1 MKISH
6 NWLLKYIDLPYSTSE
21 ISEMLTTIGLEV
33 EGFEEV
39 SSIKGGLKGVVIG
52 KVVECE
58 KHADADKLSI
68 TKVDLGTGEL
78 HQIICGAPNVATG
91 QKVLVATIG
100 CTLYPTSGEPLTIK
114 KAKIRGVESY
124 GMICA
129 SDELGMGEDHS
140 GILVLPE
147 DVLIG
152 TNASDYYEILNDVI
166 YEIGLTPNRSDAT
179 CHLGVAKDLY
189 AYIKINKNPNATF
202 NEPSSIGFNIESNSN
217 EIKVNLNRPDL
228 CPRFTGL
235 TISNIVIKESPN
247 WLKNQLSVLGI
258 KSINNVVDITNYILH
273 ELGQPLHA
281 YDAEKIS
288 GRTINVGTLPKG
300 YKYLALD
307 GKEIELNGE
316 ELMVCDGDL
325 NGMCIGGVYGGKNS
339 GVTNVTTN
347 IYLEAAHF
355 NAGNIRR
362 TSMYHNLRTDA
373 AKVFE
378 KGSDPN
384 ICLLALK
391 RAANLIVKYAD
402 GVISSDVTD
411 VYPREIK
418 NIEIHLKYE
427 NVKNIIGDD
436 INNDDIQEI
445 LNALDMEVHPVDDYS
460 IKVFVPTNK
469 ADVLREIDVIEEIL
483 RIYGLNNVSIPT
495 KLNTNISYTPKPNK
509 VKILNSIFDALAAN
523 GFNEMMGISLLD
535 SKICLD
541 SKIFEP
547 QQLVYINNTS
557 NVGLDVMRPS
567 MLLSGLGTVVFN
579 LNRKQ
584 ENLRLFE
591 YGKTYLADG
600 DTSSETEFVS
610 LFLCGK
616 EGKEHWSN
624 PKPKSFT
631 FYDAKSTIESLLNK
645 FYLNDYTIEE
655 IVDHKDGLQYGLNF
669 KSNGLNIASVGEVDA
684 NTLKLFGI
692 KQKVYYGE
700 IALQTLISTHLDKKM
715 YVKEISKF
723 PTVSRDLAIV
733 IDKKVNFDAI
743 EKSIRA
749 SKLKYLTSISLFD
762 IYENAEQLG
771 RDKKSYALNFNFEN
785 LEKTLTDTEIEEGMN
800 KIIKV
805 CEVELGAVI
814 RK

>member
-33 EGFEEV
+33 EGLEEV

-68 TKVDLGTGEL
+68 TKVDLGSDEL
-78 HQIICGAPNVATG
+78 HQIICGAPNVAKG

-100 CTLYPTSGEPLTIK
+100 STLYPASGDPITIK

-147 DVLIG
+147 DAVVG
-152 TNASDYYEILNDVI
+152 ANAADYYEILNDVI

-235 TISNIVIKESPN
+235 TISNIVIKESPH

-325 NGMCIGGVYGGKNS
+325 NGMCIGGVYGGKES

-347 IYLEAAHF
+347 IFLEAAHF

-362 TSMYHNLRTDA
+362 TSMFHNLRTDA

-411 VYPREIK
+411 VYPKEIK

-509 VKILNSIFDALAAN
+509 VKILNSLFDALAAN

-547 QQLVYINNTS
+547 TQLVYINNTS

-567 MLLSGLGTVVFN
+567 MLLSGLGTVAFN

-591 YGKTYLADG
+591 YGKTYLAKG
-600 DTSSETEFVS
+600 EESIEVEFLSIFV
-610 LFLCGK
+610 CGK

-631 FYDAKSTIESLLNK
+631 FYDAKSTIESMLNK
-645 FYLNDYTIEE
+645 YYLNDYNIEE
-655 IVDHKDGLQYGLNF
+655 IVENKNGLQYGLNF
-669 KSNGLNIASVGEVDA
+669 KSNGKNIGSVGEVDA
-684 NTLKLFGI
+684 SALKLFGI
-692 KQKVYYGE
+692 KQKVYYAE
-700 IALQTLISTHLDKKM
+700 IALQALISTHLDKKM
-715 YVKEISKF
+715 YVKEISRF

-733 IDKKVNFDAI
+733 IDKKVNFDVI

-749 SKLKYLTSISLFD
+749 SKLKYLTTISLFD

-771 RDKKSYALNFNFEN
+771 SDKKSYALNFNFEN

-805 CEVELGAVI
+805 CELELGAVI

>member
-52 KVVECE
+52 KIIECE

-78 HQIICGAPNVATG
+78 HQIICGAPNVAKD

-100 CTLYPTSGEPLTIK
+100 STLYPTSGDAITIK
-114 KAKIRGVESY
+114 KAKIRGVESH

-129 SDELGMGEDHS
+129 ADELGMGEDHS

-147 DVLIG
+147 DAVVG
-152 TNASDYYEILNDVI
+152 TPAADYYEILNDVV

-189 AYIKINKNPNATF
+189 AYIKINKNPDATF

-217 EIKVNLNRPDL
+217 EIKVNLNRPEL

-247 WLKNQLSVLGI
+247 WLKNQLRVLGI

-316 ELMVCDGDL
+316 ELMICDGDN

-339 GVTNVTTN
+339 GVTNGTTN

-411 VYPREIK
+411 VYPKEIK

-427 NVKNIIGDD
+427 NVKNIIGDN

-483 RIYGLNNVSIPT
+483 RIYGLNNVSIPA

-509 VKILNSIFDALAAN
+509 VKILNSLFDTLA
-523 GFNEMMGISLLD
+523 GRGYNEMMGISLMD

-547 QQLVYINNTS
+547 HQLVYINNTS

-567 MLLSGLGTVVFN
+567 MLLSGLGTVAFN

-591 YGKTYLADG
+591 YGKSYLAHG
-600 DTSSETEFVS
+600 EESIEEEFVS
-610 LFLCGK
+610 IFICGK

-631 FYDAKSTIESLLNK
+631 FYDAKSSIEALLNK
-645 FYLNDYTIEE
+645 YYLNDFTVQE
-655 IVDHKDGLQYGLNF
+655 IDESKNGLQYGLNF
-669 KSNGLNIASVGEVDA
+669 KSNGKNIASVGEVA
-684 NTLKLFGI
+684 AGILKLFGI
-692 KQKVYYGE
+692 KQKVYFGQ
-700 IALQTLISTHLDKKM
+700 IALQALISSHLDKKM
-715 YVKEISKF
+715 YVIEISKF

-771 RDKKSYALNFNFEN
+771 SDKKSYALNFNFEN

-805 CEVELGAVI
+805 CEKELGAVV